1 MMPAE
6 STTTST
12 DYLVI
17 TTCGRKLGWA
27 ATGLDSLFRELR
39 DKGFTATFVQPMSEY
54 EAEILAKEA
63 QEDLM
68 HEFRTELEREL
79 KESA

>member
-1 MMPAE
+1 MPAD
-6 STTTST
+6 TI
-12 DYLVI
+12 DYLVL
-17 TTCGRKLGWA
+17 TKCGRRFGWA
-27 ATGLDSLFRELR
+27 APNLDRLFRDMIER
-39 DKGFTATFVQPMSEY
+39 NYTVTFVQPMSEY
-54 EAEILAKEA
+54 EAEIVAKEA

>member
-1 MMPAE
+1 MQA
-6 STTTST
+6 
-12 DYLVI
+12 DDQWIVD
-17 TTCGRKLGWA
+17 TTCGRHFQWSAPDYEYLVRKIH
-27 ATGLDSLFRELR
+27 DR
-39 DKGFTATFVQPMSEY
+39 GFQAKFIMPLTEY

>member
-1 MMPAE
+1 MPVDE
-6 STTTST
+6 QWIV
-12 DYLVI
+12 D
-17 TTCGRKLGWA
+17 TTCGRHFQWSAPDYDYL
-27 ATGLDSLFRELR
+27 LRELQFNGY
-39 DKGFTATFVQPMSEY
+39 KAKFIMPLTEY
-54 EAEILAKEA
+54 EAEILAKKA